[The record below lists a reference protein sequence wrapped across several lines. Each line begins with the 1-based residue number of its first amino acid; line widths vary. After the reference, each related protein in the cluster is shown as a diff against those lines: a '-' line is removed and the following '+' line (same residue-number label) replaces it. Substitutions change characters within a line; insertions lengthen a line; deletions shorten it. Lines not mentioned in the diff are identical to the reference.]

1 MIETNQIQ
9 ELKKNGILK
18 IKNFLSNEELGKC
31 LEILK
36 YYKAPKNHKNSF
48 FAHDPKQ
55 FLIKLI
61 KLEFK
66 KFNQSAYLYSLSKKK
81 KLNDLANNVFNTRS
95 FLRYIDGYHNPVSD
109 KYILPW
115 HADQAYV
122 GDEKMTDGFVNPDHY
137 NLKFLVYLTDVESNN
152 GCTSYIPGSNK
163 IAYAIRDGI
172 FKKKINYQPYYFLQD
187 FRKLISNK
195 NNKEYFESYFKGG
208 NEIEIFMQKTK
219 FIEEGKDTD
228 EFDFSLKAGD
238 AIVLDE
244 GGIHKGSQTLKS
256 ERMMMRFFYSV
267 KK

>member
-81 KLNDLANNVFNTRS
+81 T
-95 FLRYIDGYHNPVSD
+95 
-109 KYILPW
+109 
-115 HADQAYV
+115 Q
-122 GDEKMTDGFVNPDHY
+122 
-137 NLKFLVYLTDVESNN
+137 
-152 GCTSYIPGSNK
+152 
-163 IAYAIRDGI
+163 
-172 FKKKINYQPYYFLQD
+172 
-187 FRKLISNK
+187 
-195 NNKEYFESYFKGG
+195 
-208 NEIEIFMQKTK
+208 
-219 FIEEGKDTD
+219 
-228 EFDFSLKAGD
+228 
-238 AIVLDE
+238 
-244 GGIHKGSQTLKS
+244 
-256 ERMMMRFFYSV
+256 
-267 KK
+267 